1 MDSGSGNAVSRIVR
15 GSWRLPN
22 VGVLVPLILLWIA
35 LALSTNTFLTLFNLN
50 NIAIQVAVIGA
61 LALGTTPAII
71 CREIDLSIGAIEGL
85 CAVIAGICA
94 IQLSLPWGVA
104 IMISLAT
111 GALVGILNGAIV
123 VYLGVPSF
131 VTTLAM
137 LGIIS
142 GISLTLTGGQS
153 LYGFPDNYQWLG
165 QGKLLGIGVPV
176 FIGTVILIAA
186 QFMMRST
193 ILGLAFYSVGGND
206 RAAALV
212 GVPVRRTKIIAFMLS
227 GLGAAI
233 AGVLVSA
240 RLNSANPTYGT
251 LDLLDAIAAVVI
263 GGVALSG
270 GVGTA
275 VGTATG
281 VLLIVTIRNGL
292 NLLGVNPFI
301 QQTAIGGMI
310 LIAALIDHLSRAKNR
325 GSR

>member
-1 MDSGSGNAVSRIVR
+1 MLARVSGQM
-15 GSWRLPN
+15 PK
-22 VGVLVPLILLWIA
+22 VGVLLPLLILWIA
-35 LALSTNTFLTLFNLN
+35 LSLSTNTFLTLFNLN
-50 NIAIQVAVIGA
+50 NVAIQVAVIGA

-71 CREIDLSIGAIEGL
+71 CREIDLSIGAIEGF
-85 CAVIAGICA
+85 CAVISGIFA
-94 IQLSLPWGVA
+94 VTLGVPWPVA
-104 IMISLAT
+104 IIISLAA
-111 GALVGILNGAIV
+111 GALVGALNGAII
-123 VYLGVPSF
+123 VYFGVPSF

-137 LGIIS
+137 LGIVT
-142 GISLTLTGGQS
+142 GVSLSITGGQS
-153 LYGFPDNYQWLG
+153 IYGFPAGYQWLG

-176 FIGTVILIAA
+176 FVGAVILIAA
-186 QFMMRST
+186 QFIMRST
-193 ILGLAFYSVGGND
+193 TLGLAFYAVGGND
-206 RAAALV
+206 RAASLI
-212 GVPVRRTKIIAFMLS
+212 GVPVNRTKIIAFMMS

-240 RLNSANPTYGT
+240 RLDSANPTYGT

-301 QQTAIGGMI
+301 QQTAIGTMI
-310 LIAALIDHLSRAKNR
+310 LIAALIDHVSRRSGGRSVK
-325 GSR
+325 